1 MVLQIQI
8 RTTRFLQV
16 FIATENSLCYLFCD
30 GTAKQVHDIFCEYSD
45 VRTANQLNRVYGA
58 FTAIEQ

>member
-1 MVLQIQI
+1 
-8 RTTRFLQV
+8 LQV